1 MEEYRESKATKS
13 LRLSADTQERLQKL
27 IDQYRN
33 EADQRRDQQE
43 NALIRILDIVESES
57 TRGTHPALE
66 PSLISIDSTIS
77 TLIKQV
83 NGIVSGQDSEIEE
96 LKKRLDGAIL
106 ERQAMADSVKSSLQE
121 IEVKKAA
128 AEEEIRKAQ
137 EELDAGKTEAATQ
150 IKAAQAERDQAIR
163 ERDDARTI
171 AAEKSASNDL
181 LLKQMSGM

>member
-106 ERQAMADSVKSSLQE
+106 ERQAMADSVKSALQE
-121 IEVKKAA
+121 IEVKKP
-128 AEEEIRKAQ
+128 RKNWMR
-137 EELDAGKTEAATQ
+137 
-150 IKAAQAERDQAIR
+150 ERQKPQHKSRQLRQNAIR
-163 ERDDARTI
+163 PFVKEMTPGP
-171 AAEKSASNDL
+171 L
-181 LLKQMSGM
+181 LQKNPQAMTYC